1 MTKKRL
7 LVAILLFLVYGAAV
21 YFGAS
26 FFLTGT
32 NLAMVVFMMIILGLT
47 VLVVY
52 LLISRMQRQHSA
64 PPVEPAQA
72 SAQPS
77 DRPGVK
83 AVAGSDDP
91 DVAALAALIV
101 EANARL
107 AKSPKLASRGIKTDI
122 TRLPLFLIGG
132 LEGSGKTST
141 FLKSGLEPEL
151 LAGQVFRDSA
161 IVPTRLANLWF
172 AEDCLFAELSGS
184 SFSGDASRWSGLLS
198 RLQGRS
204 AGGFIKNILGA
215 KTDAQLRG
223 FVLLVDVTPFLGV
236 PDPSRL
242 GGLSRR
248 IQERL
253 RIVGE
258 SFGTNFPVYVVFTK
272 SDSIP
277 FFTEY
282 FARLVE
288 NEDQQILGCTLPA
301 SAPGARPAGEVY
313 AEGETARLSDAL
325 NRLYYSLAEK
335 RLSVLPR
342 ETNPPSRP
350 AVYEFPREVKRI
362 KDTLV
367 QFLVDVFR
375 PNPLQPSPIL
385 RGVYFTGTRQVTVSA
400 LGPAASEPV
409 ARAMTGEA
417 TSLFDLAE
425 YQRRMGLT
433 PEAAPANPIE
443 TTIQR
448 WCFVAELF
456 HRVILPDPLG
466 RAVAFQS
473 KRTDTHRRIA
483 FGAAAAFA
491 LLLALVWIRSWWN
504 NAGLL
509 GGIETAAQSSY
520 AFQPN
525 ARAIPSL
532 ETLKGLDA
540 LREQLETLL
549 DYDRNGAPWRMRF
562 GLFTGDRVLPSTY
575 NLYFERLR
583 HLFLDDIQASLL
595 ATLVRLPGS
604 PSEQNPYN
612 GTYDRLKAYRM
623 ITQCKCTP
631 APAFL
636 TPVLADVWTAGR
648 NIDPDRQSLAL
659 KQLAFYANELKI
671 QNPYKIAENNEAV
684 ERGRQYL
691 SSFGGVDR
699 VYRGIIE
706 EANKSPRVSASLALL
721 APNYKQVLS
730 SPGEVQAAFTRD
742 GFNFVMSAIKDPSR
756 LALGE
761 PCVLGGSNTIAS
773 AMQGVQMQGDLQNL
787 YIPDYIRRWKTFV
800 DQTSVDP
807 FRNVAEA
814 GKKLEILA
822 DNRSPLLSAVFMVS
836 DNTNFT
842 AAPKADSGLL
852 DKAIDKIPGGTKKA
866 LDAAKQVLDSR
877 ASASPADIGRVFQP
891 TREIV
896 KPDNRDRLIDD
907 PNRTYMNALAD
918 LQRAMQRLQDDRSS
932 NPDMSLHETARKATD
947 SGLDAV
953 RQIAQRFNIAESQ
966 GIDDSMKRFLE
977 SPFRESLKYII
988 TDPNK
993 VTRDKSNGAMRTFCA
1008 RLVPLQKKFP
1018 FLPASDIDATAD
1030 EMNSIFAPQSGA
1042 FAALQQQVSK
1052 LIVKQGKQW
1061 VANPQSQDAK
1071 PSDDFLRFLN
1081 RLQQIQDALYAD
1093 GSPQFKMHY
1102 SLKPIVEQNVE
1113 AVTLDIDGHKV
1124 TEQKNAQPQS
1134 FNWPGSGQVVVSVRA
1149 GGNIPFGSYS
1159 GPWAVL
1165 RWMYDADPRTG
1176 GSKIAQ
1182 WSMLRQGHGQPQAPT
1197 DAQSRPI
1204 VLHVEISEFPSGV
1217 DVFDRNFFTLRCPT
1231 RAAE

>member
-1 MTKKRL
+1 MTKRRL
-7 LVAILLFLVYGAAV
+7 LISILLFLIYAAAV

-26 FFLTGT
+26 FFVQGT
-32 NLAMVVFMMIILGLT
+32 NLVLVVFVMVTLGLT

-52 LLISRMQRQHSA
+52 LLISRMQRQQTAH
-64 PPVEPAQA
+64 VE
-72 SAQPS
+72 QPS
-77 DRPGVK
+77 SVSPAERPTGK
-83 AVAGSDDP
+83 TAAAGDDP
-91 DVAALAALIV
+91 DVAALGALIV

-107 AKSPKLASRGIKTDI
+107 AKSPKLASRGIKTEI
-122 TRLPLFLIGG
+122 TKLPLFLIGG

-161 IVPTRLANLWF
+161 VVPTRLANLWF

-184 SFSGDASRWSGLLS
+184 AFSGDTGRWAGLLG
-198 RLQGRS
+198 RLQARS
-204 AGGFIKNILGA
+204 AGGFIKTILGA
-215 KTDAQLRG
+215 KTEAQLRG
-223 FVLLVDVTPFLGV
+223 FVLLCDVTPFLGV

-248 IQERL
+248 IQDRL
-253 RIVGE
+253 RVVGE

-277 FFTEY
+277 YFTEY
-282 FARLVE
+282 FGRLVE

-301 SAPGARPAGEVY
+301 AAPGARPAEVY
-313 AEGETARLSDAL
+313 AESETARLSDSL
-325 NRLYYSLAEK
+325 NRLYYSLTEK

-342 ETNPPSRP
+342 ETDTSARP
-350 AVYEFPREVKRI
+350 AVYEFPREMKRI

-375 PNPLQPSPIL
+375 PNPLQPGPIL

-400 LGPAASEPV
+400 LGPVASEPV

-425 YQRRMGLT
+425 YQRRMGLV
-433 PEAAPANPIE
+433 PENAPSNPTE
-443 TTIQR
+443 TSVQR

-456 HRVILPDPLG
+456 HRVILPDPMG

-473 KRTDTHRRIA
+473 KRTDLHRRIA
-483 FGAAAAFA
+483 FGAAAALA
-491 LLLALVWIRSWWN
+491 LIVALVWIRSWWN
-504 NAGLL
+504 NGSLL
-509 GGIETAAQSSY
+509 GGVETTAQASY
-520 AFQPN
+520 AFSPN
-525 ARAIPSL
+525 ARALPSL

-549 DYDRNGAPWRMRF
+549 DYDRNGAPWRMRW
-562 GLFTGDRVLPSTY
+562 GLYSGERVLASTY
-575 NLYFERLR
+575 NLYFERFR
-583 HLFLDDIQASLL
+583 HLFLDDVQSSLL
-595 ATLVRLPGS
+595 GTLVRLPAS
-604 PSEQNPYN
+604 PGDQNPYN
-612 GTYDRLKAYRM
+612 ATYDKLKTYRM

-631 APAFL
+631 DPAFL
-636 TPVLADVWTAGR
+636 KSVLTDTWIAGR
-648 NIDPDRQSLAL
+648 NLDPDRQALAA
-659 KQLAFYANELKI
+659 KQLAFYADELKI

-691 SSFGGVDR
+691 SSFGGVER
-699 VYRGIIE
+699 LYRGIIE
-706 EANKSPRVSASLALL
+706 EANKSPRVPARLADI
-721 APNYKQVLS
+721 APNYKQALS
-730 SPGEVQAAFTRD
+730 SPGEVLAAFTKD
-742 GFNFVMSAIKDPSR
+742 GFTFVNSAIKDPSR

-761 PCVLGGSNTIAS
+761 PCVLGGMNAG
-773 AMQGVQMQGDLQNL
+773 AQLLQGVQVQSDLQNL
-787 YIPDYIRRWKTFV
+787 YIQDYIRHWKAFV

-807 FRNVAEA
+807 FRSPTDAA
-814 GKKLEILA
+814 KRLEILA
-822 DNRSPLLSAVFMVS
+822 DNRTPLLSAVFLVA

-842 AAPKADSGLL
+842 AAKTDSSGLL
-852 DKAIDKIPGGTKKA
+852 DKALDKAVPAGAKKA
-866 LDAAKQVLDSR
+866 VDAAKQFVDSR
-877 ASASPADIGRVFQP
+877 AAASPADIGRVFQP

-896 KPDNRDRLIDD
+896 SPNNRDRLIDD

-918 LQRAMQRLQDDRSS
+918 LQRAMQRLQDDRAS

-947 SGLDAV
+947 TGLDAV

-966 GIDDSMKRFLE
+966 GIDDSMKRLLE
-977 SPFRESLKYII
+977 APFRESLKYII
-988 TDPNK
+988 TDPTK
-993 VTRDKSNGAMRTFCA
+993 VTRDKANGAMRTFCA
-1008 RLVPLQKKFP
+1008 KLMPLQKKFP
-1018 FLPASDIDATAD
+1018 ILPNSDADASAD
-1030 EMNSIFAPQSGA
+1030 EMASIFAPQSGA
-1042 FAALQQQVSK
+1042 FTALQQAVSK
-1052 LIVKQGKQW
+1052 LVVKQGKQW

-1081 RLQQIQDALYAD
+1081 RLQQIQDALYEN
-1093 GSPQFKMHY
+1093 GSAQYKMQY
-1102 SLKPIVEQNVE
+1102 ALKPIVEQNIE
-1113 AVTLDIDGHKV
+1113 GVTLDIDGHKV
-1124 TEQKNAQPQS
+1124 SAAKNAQSQT
-1134 FNWPGSGQVVVSVRA
+1134 FAWPGSNQVVVSVRA

-1197 DAQSRPI
+1197 DAQGHPI
-1204 VLHVEISEFPSGV
+1204 VLHVEISEFPAGV
-1217 DVFDRNFFTLRCPT
+1217 DIFDRNFFTLRCPT

>member
-1 MTKKRL
+1 MTKRRL
-7 LVAILLFLVYGAAV
+7 LISILLFLIYVAAV
-21 YFGAS
+21 YFGAA
-26 FFLTGT
+26 FFVQGT
-32 NLAMVVFMMIILGLT
+32 NLALVVFVMVTLGLT

-52 LLISRMQRQHSA
+52 LLISRMQRQHTGGQVEQAASVQSGERPATKTSA
-64 PPVEPAQA
+64 AA
-72 SAQPS
+72 
-77 DRPGVK
+77 
-83 AVAGSDDP
+83 DDP

-107 AKSPKLASRGIKTDI
+107 AKSPKLASRGIKTEI

-184 SFSGDASRWSGLLS
+184 AFSGDAGRWAGLLN

-204 AGGFIKNILGA
+204 AGGFIKNIFGA

-223 FVLLVDVTPFLGV
+223 FILLCDVTPFLGV

-242 GGLSRR
+242 GGLGRR
-248 IQERL
+248 IQDRL
-253 RIVGE
+253 RVVGE

-277 FFTEY
+277 YFTEY

-301 SAPGARPAGEVY
+301 TAPGARPAGEVY

-342 ETNPPSRP
+342 ETEASARP

-375 PNPLQPSPIL
+375 PNPLQPGPIL

-400 LGPAASEPV
+400 LGPVASEPV

-433 PEAAPANPIE
+433 PEAAPSSPLE
-443 TTIQR
+443 SSIQR

-473 KRTDTHRRIA
+473 KKTDSQRRIA
-483 FGAAAAFA
+483 FGAAAA
-491 LLLALVWIRSWWN
+491 LALILGFIWIRSWWN
-504 NAGLL
+504 NGSLL
-509 GGIETAAQSSY
+509 GGIETAAQASY

-525 ARAIPSL
+525 ARAVPSL
-532 ETLKGLDA
+532 ETLKGLDG

-549 DYDRNGAPWRMRF
+549 DYDRNGPPWRMRW
-562 GLFTGDRVLPSTY
+562 GLFTGARVLPSTY
-575 NLYFERLR
+575 NLYFERFR

-595 ATLVRLPGS
+595 GTLVRLPGS
-604 PSEQNPYN
+604 PNDQNPYN

-631 APAFL
+631 DPAFL
-636 TPVLADVWTAGR
+636 KTVLADTWLAGR
-648 NIDPDRQSLAL
+648 NIDPDRQALAS
-659 KQLAFYANELKI
+659 KQLVFYAEELKI
-671 QNPYKIAENNEAV
+671 QNPYKIGENNEAV

-691 SSFGGVDR
+691 SSFGGVER
-699 VYRGIIE
+699 LYRGIIE
-706 EANKSPRVSASLALL
+706 EANKSPRVPARLADI
-721 APNYKQVLS
+721 APNYKQALS
-730 SPGEVQAAFTRD
+730 SPGEVQAAFSKE
-742 GFNFVMSAIKDPSR
+742 GFTFVNSAIKDPSR
-756 LALGE
+756 LTLGE
-761 PCVLGGSNTIAS
+761 PCVLGGMNAG
-773 AMQGVQMQGDLQNL
+773 AQLLQGVQVQTDLQNL
-787 YIPDYIRRWKTFV
+787 YIQDYIRRWKAFV
-800 DQTSVDP
+800 DQTSVDS
-807 FRNVAEA
+807 FRSAA
-814 GKKLEILA
+814 DAAKRLEILA
-822 DNRSPLLSAVFMVS
+822 DNRSPLLSAVFMIS
-836 DNTNFT
+836 DNTNYT
-842 AAPKADSGLL
+842 AAKSDSSGLL
-852 DKAIDKIPGGTKKA
+852 DKAVDKIAPPGAKKA
-866 LDAAKQVLDSR
+866 LDVAKQLADSR
-877 ASASPADIGRVFQP
+877 VVATPADIGRVFQP
-891 TREIV
+891 AREIV
-896 KPDNRDRLIDD
+896 SPNNRERLIDD

-918 LQRAMQRLQDDRSS
+918 LQRAMQRLQDDRAS
-932 NPDMSLHETARKATD
+932 NPDMSLHEAARKATD
-947 SGLDAV
+947 TGLDAV

-966 GIDDSMKRFLE
+966 GIDDSMKRLLE
-977 SPFRESLKYII
+977 APFRESLKYII
-988 TDPNK
+988 TDPTK
-993 VTRDKSNGAMRTFCA
+993 VTRDKANGAMRTFCA
-1008 RLVPLQKKFP
+1008 RLMPLQKKFP
-1018 FLPASDIDATAD
+1018 FLPSSDVDATAD

-1042 FAALQQQVSK
+1042 FTALQQQVSK
-1052 LIVKQGKQW
+1052 LVVKQGKQW

-1071 PSDDFLRFLN
+1071 PSEDFLRFLN
-1081 RLQQIQDALYAD
+1081 RLQQIQDALYSE
-1093 GSPQFKMHY
+1093 GSAQFKMQY

-1113 AVTLDIDGHKV
+1113 GVTLDIDGHKI
-1124 TEQKNAQPQS
+1124 TAGKNEKAQS
-1134 FNWPGSGQVVVSVRA
+1134 FNWPGSNQVLVTVRA

-1176 GSKIAQ
+1176 GSKVAQ

-1197 DAQSRPI
+1197 DAQGHPI

-1217 DVFDRNFFTLRCPT
+1217 DIFDRNFFTLRCPT